1 MLNNLNETSIK
12 MQKTFILKRIE
23 KGITKEKLETW
34 FYQLKK
40 IWAKND
46 VMVNFLNEF
55 EKELLEKCI

>member
-23 KGITKEKLETW
+23 KGISKENLENW
-34 FYQLKK
+34 FYKLKK
-40 IWAKND
+40 LWVKNY

-55 EKELLEKCI
+55 EKELLEKGI